1 MRAVL
6 LIVIDCLRADHVSS
20 YGYHRETTPTIDRLA
35 ERGVS
40 WDAAHSASSWTK
52 PSVMS
57 LLTGLYPTQHGA
69 FQGIKRSRNHATVV
83 TDILRSSRPTL
94 AECFNNAG
102 WRCGAFI
109 NNAQL
114 GSFTKLDRGFDQYV
128 PTAGKAD
135 NLINLFANWLE
146 KDLDTPAFGY
156 LHFLEAHWPYKPRRR
171 HIAMFGGDRDTNHF
185 RDFSARDYGRLR
197 RAVSHGETA
206 LPAEHLEQM
215 IQMYDGAVRRLDG
228 KIKIV
233 LGLLKKLG
241 LEDDTAIVVTADHGD
256 EFLEHAHLG
265 HGQSVYKELTNV
277 PLIACFPG
285 GPTGTRIAEPVSHT
299 DLPQTLL
306 NLAGTTETV
315 AGHDLLDGR
324 GEHGPVVSELR
335 IRRRYEQCLRY
346 GDWSLHRKYKFEVEA
361 ESINDRHSP
370 RQWTA
375 DHPFELTQ
383 ELYDLAED
391 PDEQTDL
398 IRHPY
403 GQTVLGELTE
413 RFDTWWTDLPTE
425 DSADQAGEVELDP
438 RVVEH
443 LRSLGYLE

>member
-40 WDAAHSASSWTK
+40 WDFAYSASSWTK
-52 PSVMS
+52 PSVTS

-69 FQGIKRSRNHATVV
+69 FQGIKRSRNRATVV
-83 TDILRSSRPTL
+83 TDILRSSEPTL
-94 AECFNNAG
+94 AECFTKAG

-114 GSFTKLDRGFDQYV
+114 GSFTKLDRGFDQYE

-135 NLINLFANWLE
+135 NLIDLFAKWLE
-146 KDLDTPAFGY
+146 RDIDTPAFGY

-197 RAVSHGETA
+197 RDISHGEAT
-206 LPAEHLEQM
+206 LPPEHLEQM

-233 LGLLKKLG
+233 LDLLKKLG
-241 LEDDTAIVVTADHGD
+241 LHDETAIVLTADHGD
-256 EFLEHAHLG
+256 EFLEHARLG
-265 HGQSVYKELTNV
+265 HGQSVYKELTHV
-277 PLIACFPG
+277 PLIASIPG
-285 GPTGTRIAEPVSHT
+285 GPAGTRIAEPVSHL

-306 NLAGTTETV
+306 AMAGAKETI

-324 GEHGPVVSELR
+324 GDTSPAISELR
-335 IRRRYEQCLRY
+335 IRRRYEQCLRH

-361 ESINDRHSP
+361 ESINDRRSP
-370 RQWTA
+370 RQCFRT
-375 DHPFELTQ
+375 FSQ
-383 ELYDLAED
+383 Y
-391 PDEQTDL
+391 
-398 IRHPY
+398 
-403 GQTVLGELTE
+403 
-413 RFDTWWTDLPTE
+413 
-425 DSADQAGEVELDP
+425 
-438 RVVEH
+438 
-443 LRSLGYLE
+443 